1 LQIKSET
8 KKVPQKY
15 ISSFF
20 FGFLK
25 FENVEKDN
33 PNSLLHVQREQK
45 KSTKHYELFVFAI
58 FKKKK
63 KEEVIL

>member
-15 ISSFF
+15 TSL

-45 KSTKHYELFVFAI
+45 RSTKHYELFVCAF
-58 FKKKK
+58 FKEK
-63 KEEVIL
+63 KEEAIL